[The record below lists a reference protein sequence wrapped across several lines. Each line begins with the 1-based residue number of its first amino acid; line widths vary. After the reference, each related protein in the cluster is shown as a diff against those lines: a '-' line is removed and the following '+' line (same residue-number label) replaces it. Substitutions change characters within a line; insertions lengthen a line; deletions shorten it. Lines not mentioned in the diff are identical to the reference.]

1 MVTHQP
7 FSLRNRTKSNQNY
20 LISTFAPASSN
31 SFLSASASALAI
43 PSFNTAGADSTKS
56 LASFKP
62 KPVAPRTALITA
74 TLLAPASAR
83 TTSNSVFSSAAATAP
98 PAGAA
103 ATAAAAET
111 PNFSSIAAINST
123 ISVTDLEAIASMIC
137 SLVNDITINS

>member
-1 MVTHQP
+1 MADGKPPAIKPEKQGI
-7 FSLRNRTKSNQNY
+7 SESKNY

-31 SFLSASASALAI
+31 SFLSASASALAM

-74 TLLAPASAR
+74 TLLAPAAAR
-83 TTSNSVFSSAAATAP
+83 ITSNSVFSSAAAAP
-98 PAGAA
+98 PAAGAA

-111 PNFSSIAAINST
+111 PIF
-123 ISVTDLEAIASMIC
+123 LP
-137 SLVNDITINS
+137 SLRLIQRFQLQFLKQSLQ